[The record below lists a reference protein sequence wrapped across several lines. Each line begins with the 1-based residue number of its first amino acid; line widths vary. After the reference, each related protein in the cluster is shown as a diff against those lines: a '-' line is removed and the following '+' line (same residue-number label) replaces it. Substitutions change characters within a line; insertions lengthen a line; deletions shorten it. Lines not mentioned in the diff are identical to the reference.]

1 MGIIMTGH
9 PKLELIDIEIVRGHR
24 TLVSGLS
31 LILDTPQLLWVEGG
45 NGIGKTSLLRTCAG
59 LSRPSS
65 GQVIWSM
72 SRTSCKAPD
81 CVSFLPASPYA
92 KSGLTVKEDAAL
104 WGADLTAVDMLEHTQ
119 TRTER
124 LSTGQ
129 SKRLSLSK
137 LMADDKPI
145 WILDEPLAGLDE
157 AGRSFVAECLAK
169 HVSNDGIAIVASHAP
184 ISVEHVATRRLSL
197 T

>member
-1 MGIIMTGH
+1 MTEH
-9 PKLELIDIEIVRGHR
+9 PTLQLSDIEIVRGHC

-31 LILDTPQLLWVEGG
+31 LTLNTPQLLWVEGG

-65 GQVIWSM
+65 GTVSWAMNGIASE
-72 SRTSCKAPD
+72 APK
-81 CVSFLPASPYA
+81 CVSFLPAMPYA
-92 KSGLTVKEDAAL
+92 KSGLSVQEEAAL
-104 WGADLTAVDMLEHTQ
+104 WGADLSHVSMIEHAM

-129 SKRLSLSK
+129 AKRLSLAK
-137 LMADDKPI
+137 LMTKNKPI

-157 AGRSFVAECLAK
+157 AGRSFVADCLAK
-169 HVSNDGIAIVASHAP
+169 HVSNGGIALVASHAP
-184 ISVEHVATRRLSL
+184 ISVDHVKTRRLSL